1 MFNQGLYA
9 GSRETYN
16 PQIHTEELSL
26 TSQSN
31 KDFAVH
37 NKVLSRFERY
47 TKFTSFL
54 FHTGRVDGGLRTADK
69 LIKSASKEVHD
80 NAYRVKFK
88 SLNIKPAVSMGAV
101 VIGSWHDESNPNP
114 DMSAVAGVTYTGG
127 LNATNVT
134 MNTMASVAIKHD
146 PANETYGDKFNPQ
159 DTFSLDAGLGTT
171 FYIQRIRK
179 SSTGTH
185 FILDCVIIGEPA
197 DFKEEELNEDEV
209 LMESGNYYGEG
220 SMRGY
225 QRYDQSYWKIFY
237 SFISRYTLTFTGNA
251 LDQREV
257 VWNSPS
263 NQSSAMKGRNGDGL
277 WQFKQEALA
286 DEMFGIMLEL
296 ACRFAPNTMDPSSH
310 AWFENYGKNLLSMAN
325 LNPEVGVTP
334 PKMSAGWARQI
345 KGTID
350 LSYDVNAGPNAG
362 GFSAYML
369 EAVSDVLCSNS
380 PKGQS
385 GNTFVV
391 LGDNV
396 AHTVWDREMK
406 KLMGWNVTNGGAI
419 GGGHNT
425 NIVMDVNSGAGVKLG
440 FGVTSYV
447 YKQNEFI
454 FILDEL
460 MSHPG
465 LMNKN
470 GGLVGRGD
478 MYILNVSTFDGVSNF
493 ELFTRGEG
501 RFFKKKYV
509 NGLHSLSP
517 EGNNSAFAASGFDGA
532 QLHYLSELFPVCYVE
547 DTCAV
552 IRGRGKYNGGG
563 LAGNTAINDFPRIR

>member
-1 MFNQGLYA
+1 MLFQ

-26 TSQSN
+26 TSQMN

-54 FHTGRVDGGLRTADK
+54 FHTGRVDGGLRTPDK
-69 LIKSASKEVHD
+69 LIKRADKEIHD

-88 SLNIKPAVSMGAV
+88 SLNIKPAISMGAV
-101 VIGSWHDESNPNP
+101 RIGEWFNETVSNP
-114 DMSAVAGVTYTGG
+114 DMTAVSGVTYVGG
-127 LNATNVT
+127 LNALTVGINVK
-134 MNTMASVAIKHD
+134 ASVAIKHD
-146 PANETYGDKFNPQ
+146 PANEIYGDKFNPE
-159 DTFSLDAGLGTT
+159 DSFALDAGLGTT
-171 FYIQRIRK
+171 FYIQRVRK
-179 SSTGTH
+179 SSTGDH
-185 FILDCVIIGEPA
+185 FILDCIVIGEPA
-197 DFKEEELNEDEV
+197 EFKEEELDEGEV
-209 LMESGNYYGEG
+209 LMESGNYFGEG
-220 SMRGY
+220 STRGY

-237 SFISRYTLTFTGNA
+237 SFISRYTLTFTGSA

-257 VWNSPS
+257 VWCSPS
-263 NQSSAMKGRNGDGL
+263 NQSSAMKGRNGDGM
-277 WQFKQEALA
+277 WQFKQEILA

-310 AWFENYGKNLLSMAN
+310 AWFENYGQNLLSMAN
-325 LNPEVGVTP
+325 LNPEVGITP
-334 PKMSAGWARQI
+334 PKMSAGWARQV

-350 LSYDVNAGPNAG
+350 VSYDVNATPTTG
-362 GFSAYML
+362 GFSAFML
-369 EAVSDVLCSNS
+369 EGVCDVLSSNS
-380 PKGQS
+380 PLGQS
-385 GNTFVV
+385 GNTYVV

-396 AHTVWDREMK
+396 AYTAWDREMK

-425 NIVMDVNSGAGVKLG
+425 NIVMDVNSGGGVKLG
-440 FGVTSYV
+440 FHVTSYT

-465 LMNKN
+465 LVNKN
-470 GGLVGRGD
+470 GGIVGRGD

-493 ELFTRGEG
+493 ELFTRGSG

-509 NGLHSLSP
+509 NGLHSLAA
-517 EGNNSAFAASGFDGA
+517 NQDDSAFAASGFDGA

-552 IRGRGKYNGGG
+552 IRGTGKYTGGG
-563 LAGNTAINDFPRIR
+563 LAGNASIQKYPTYR

>member
-1 MFNQGLYA
+1 MLFQ

-26 TSQSN
+26 TSQMN

-54 FHTGRVDGGLRTADK
+54 FHTGRVDGGLRSADK
-69 LIKSASKEVHD
+69 LIKRADKEVHD

-88 SLNIKPAVSMGAV
+88 SLNIKPALSMGAV
-101 VIGSWHDESNPNP
+101 VIGAWHDESNPTP
-114 DMSAVAGVTYTGG
+114 DMSAVVGVTYSGAY
-127 LNATNVT
+127 NATNVT
-134 MNTMASVAIKHD
+134 TNAKASVAIKHD

-159 DTFSLDAGLGTT
+159 DSFSLDAGLGTT
-171 FYIQRIRK
+171 FYIQRVRK

-185 FILDCVIIGEPA
+185 FVLDCIVIGEA
-197 DFKEEELNEDEV
+197 KDFSEEELAEDQV
-209 LMESGNYYGEG
+209 FMESGNYQGEG

-237 SFISRYTLTFTGNA
+237 SFISRYTLTFTGSS

-257 VWNSPS
+257 VWSSPS
-263 NQSSAMKGRNGDGL
+263 NQSSAMKGRNGDGK

-310 AWFENYGKNLLSMAN
+310 AFYENYGKNLLSSSN
-325 LNPEVGVTP
+325 LNPEVGITA
-334 PKMSAGWARQI
+334 PKMSSGWARQI
-345 KGTID
+345 KDTID
-350 LSYDVNAGPNAG
+350 LSYDVNATPSTG

-369 EAVSDVLCSNS
+369 EAVMDVLSSNS

-385 GNTFVV
+385 GNTFVC
-391 LGDNV
+391 LGDNL
-396 AHTVWDREMK
+396 AYTHFDREMK
-406 KLMGWNVTNGGAI
+406 RLLGWDIANGGAL

-425 NIVMDVNSGAGVKLG
+425 NIVMDVNSGQGVKLG
-440 FGVTSYV
+440 FNVTSYV
-447 YKQNEFI
+447 YKQNEII

-465 LMNKN
+465 LVQKN

-509 NGLHSLSP
+509 NGMHSLSA
-517 EGNNSAFAASGFDGA
+517 EGNASPFASSGFDGA
-532 QLHYLSELFPVCYVE
+532 QLHYISELFPVCYVE

-552 IRGRGKYNGGG
+552 IRGKGKYNGGG
-563 LAGNTAINDFPRIR
+563 LAGNASIANYPVIR

>member
-1 MFNQGLYA
+1 MLFS

-26 TSQSN
+26 VSQMN

-54 FHTGRVDGGLRTADK
+54 FHTKRIDGGSRAADK
-69 LIKSASKEVHD
+69 LITSAKEIHD
-80 NAYRVKFK
+80 NAFRVKFK

-101 VIGSWHDESNPNP
+101 VIGQWHDEANPNP
-114 DMSAVAGVTYTGG
+114 DMSGVAGVTYVGG
-127 LNATNVT
+127 FNTTNVT
-134 MNTMASVAIKHD
+134 INTLASVAIKHD
-146 PANETYGDKFNPQ
+146 PSNEIYGDKFNPN
-159 DTFSLDAGLGTT
+159 DSFSLDAGLGTT

-179 SSTGTH
+179 SAPGTH
-185 FILDCVIIGEPA
+185 MILDCIIIGEPA
-197 DFKEEELNEDEV
+197 EFNEEELEEDEV
-209 LMESGNYYGEG
+209 FMESGNYYGEG
-220 SMRGY
+220 SLTGH
-225 QRYDQSYWKIFY
+225 QRSEQSYWKIFY
-237 SFISRYTLTFTGNA
+237 SFISRYTLTFTGSA

-257 VWNSPS
+257 VWCSPS
-263 NQSSAMKGRNGDGL
+263 NQSSAMKGANGDGY
-277 WQFKQEALA
+277 WQFRQEQYA

-310 AWFENYGKNLLSMAN
+310 AWYENYGKNMLSMAN
-325 LNPEVGVTP
+325 LSPETGITP

-350 LSYDVNAGPNAG
+350 LSYDVNAGPTTG

-369 EAVSDVLCSNS
+369 EGVADVLSSNS
-380 PKGQS
+380 PAGQS

-391 LGDNV
+391 LGDNI
-396 AHTVWDREMK
+396 AHTAWDREMK
-406 KLMGWNVTNGGAI
+406 KLMGWNISNGAAI

-425 NIVMDVNSGAGVKLG
+425 QIVMDVTSGEGVKLG
-440 FGVTSYV
+440 FGVTSYT
-447 YKQNEFI
+447 YKNNEFI

-465 LMNKN
+465 LVKRN
-470 GGLVGRGD
+470 GGIVGRGD
-478 MYILNVSTFDGVSNF
+478 MYILNVTTFEGVSNF

-509 NGLHSLSP
+509 NGLHSLAPS
-517 EGNNSAFAASGFDGA
+517 GKDSLFASSGFDGA
-532 QLHYLSELFPVCYVE
+532 QLHYLSELFPVCYYE
-547 DTCAV
+547 DTCCV
-552 IRGRGKYNGGG
+552 IRGTGKYNGGG
-563 LAGNTAINDFPRIR
+563 LAGNASIEKYPLIN